1 MIDNIKKIAISGGN
15 GKMGKLL
22 SEHIKGKDSFEV
34 SGIYDPIS
42 NSKEYKN
49 FKDYKEVKADFLFE
63 FSPSNKIN
71 ENLEILCNEQIN
83 FGIIIGSSGISE
95 ESIEKLKSCY

>member
-42 NSKEYKN
+42 KSKEYKN

-63 FSPSNKIN
+63 FSPFCTKTWLRTVTWCKIK
-71 ENLEILCNEQIN
+71 IW
-83 FGIIIGSSGISE
+83 
-95 ESIEKLKSCY
+95 

>member
-15 GKMGKLL
+15 GKMGNLL
-22 SEHIKGKDSFEV
+22 SEHIKSKDLFEV

-42 NSKEYKN
+42 ESKEYKN
-49 FKDYKEVKADFLFE
+49 FKDYKKVEADYLFE

-71 ENLEILCNEQIN
+71 ENARTYMIFCDLYGL
-83 FGIIIGSSGISE
+83 
-95 ESIEKLKSCY
+95 SCFFDFL